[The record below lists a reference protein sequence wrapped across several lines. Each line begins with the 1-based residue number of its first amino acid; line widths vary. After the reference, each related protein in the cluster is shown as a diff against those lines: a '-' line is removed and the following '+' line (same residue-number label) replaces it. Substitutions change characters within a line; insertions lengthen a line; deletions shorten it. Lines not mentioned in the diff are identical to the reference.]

1 MADKKCQ
8 KVPIQE
14 NLEAIKERMK
24 EKRSQA
30 QAKINRAKQ
39 TLNSKVNS
47 KVLNKNSFIKSIQ
60 ANNQSLALSLEAEK
74 QKLRVASDI
83 ILSLKKERQAMI
95 FYILMLKKQ
104 VENYNLKQDKS
115 LKLNPHSIDGELSIL
130 EEDLLH
136 GLPDCSSPIEPFIH
150 DVPLENSK
158 ANCVTSVESINV
170 PSTTEDI
177 QHLSIKLSSGRRST
191 CNQSPDSD
199 SNAVAPLK
207 EFAVLPKGV
216 SIRRRSGRKKPSFS
230 GCSDAL
236 EFIHTSKNYP
246 EISWANE
253 EQKIVI
259 DYQVN
264 ENVSDSL
271 NSNLGPDT
279 AVAELGHL
287 QIGNRMDPE
296 KVKSTFRSNMEM
308 MNSKS
313 VQKLQPNSEK
323 GEEVQ
328 LEIEQKVRDGKMKE
342 GNKSIPA
349 KKHWEA
355 PKPRTRS
362 KSRDQSKNYIS
373 KERKKSLDYSDAYNF
388 DNEESIHLT
397 PFRRKDEP
405 IVVANI
411 DSTKSS
417 VDTESNS
424 EDDLVDSPY
433 IPPADKRRRKSN
445 YKQNKNEGPVVLTT
459 RSRSNRMTAT
469 LQKKPCRDREIT
481 EEIIRNELSKT
492 PDNVANNELRSPTM
506 AGRNEPLHAELDRE
520 PGNTSE
526 FESMKNFQ
534 DPEESRIV
542 EHFKPVLKKCLLLE
556 QKERDFG
563 PRFSLSDVTNCS
575 SLPAE
580 NKGKEMP
587 YPGFLDNMNVISPI
601 AVHRRRCNMTV
612 NYKEP
617 NLHLKLRRG
626 DKYTD
631 TQFLYSP
638 IFKQKK
644 TDGSRRKS
652 SKKQS
657 PFSRYNEAFVSCR

>member
-1 MADKKCQ
+1 MAYEKCW
-8 KVPIQE
+8 KVPVQE

-24 EKRSQA
+24 EKRN
-30 QAKINRAKQ
+30 QAKVNRAKQ

-47 KVLNKNSFIKSIQ
+47 KLLNKNSFIKSIQ
-60 ANNQSLALSLEAEK
+60 ANNQSLALSLEAVK
-74 QKLRVASDI
+74 QKLRDASDI

-104 VENYNLKQDKS
+104 VENYNLKQDKN
-115 LKLNPHSIDGELSIL
+115 LKLNPGSIDGDLSIL

-136 GLPDCSSPIEPFIH
+136 ALPDCSSPIVPIIP

-158 ANCVTSVESINV
+158 AVENINA
-170 PSTTEDI
+170 PSDMENI
-177 QHLSIKLSSGRRST
+177 QHLSKKLSSGRRST
-191 CNQSPDSD
+191 YNQSPDSESD
-199 SNAVAPLK
+199 AVAPLK

-216 SIRRRSGRKKPSFS
+216 SVRKQSGRKKPSFF
-230 GCSDAL
+230 GGSDAL
-236 EFIHTSKNYP
+236 EFIHTSENYP
-246 EISWANE
+246 EIPWANE

-259 DYQVN
+259 DYQVD

-271 NSNLGPDT
+271 NSNLGTDT

-287 QIGNRMDPE
+287 QIGNPVDPE
-296 KVKSTFRSNMEM
+296 KDKSTFRSNMKM
-308 MNSKS
+308 INSRS
-313 VQKLQPNSEK
+313 VQRVQPNSEK
-323 GEEVQ
+323 REEVQ

-342 GNKSIPA
+342 GNKCVPA

-355 PKPRTRS
+355 LKPRTRS

-373 KERKKSLDYSDAYNF
+373 KERKKSLDCSDAYNF
-388 DNEESIHLT
+388 DHEESIHLT
-397 PFRRKDEP
+397 PFRRKYEP
-405 IVVANI
+405 TAVENV

-445 YKQNKNEGPVVLTT
+445 CNQDKNEAPMVLTT
-459 RSRSNRMTAT
+459 RSRSNRITAT
-469 LQKKPCRDREIT
+469 LQKKPCRDRDIT
-481 EEIIRNELSKT
+481 EEIIHNELSKA
-492 PDNVANNELRSPTM
+492 PNNERS
-506 AGRNEPLHAELDRE
+506 
-520 PGNTSE
+520 
-526 FESMKNFQ
+526 
-534 DPEESRIV
+534 
-542 EHFKPVLKKCLLLE
+542 
-556 QKERDFG
+556 FG

-580 NKGKEMP
+580 NKGKEMQMP
-587 YPGFLDNMNVISPI
+587 CPGFLDNMNVISPI
-601 AVHRRRCNMTV
+601 AVHRRRTTMTI

-617 NLHLKLRRG
+617 SLHLKLRRG

-644 TDGSRRKS
+644 TDGSHRKS
-652 SKKQS
+652 GKKQP

>member
-1 MADKKCQ
+1 MAYEKCW
-8 KVPIQE
+8 KVPVQE

-24 EKRSQA
+24 EKRNQA
-30 QAKINRAKQ
+30 QAKVNRAKQ

-47 KVLNKNSFIKSIQ
+47 KLLNKNSFIKSIQ
-60 ANNQSLALSLEAEK
+60 ANNQSLALSLEAVK
-74 QKLRVASDI
+74 QKLRDASDI

-104 VENYNLKQDKS
+104 VENYNLKQDKN
-115 LKLNPHSIDGELSIL
+115 LKLNPGSIDGDLSIL
-130 EEDLLH
+130 EDDLLH
-136 GLPDCSSPIEPFIH
+136 ALPDCSSPIVPFIP

-158 ANCVTSVESINV
+158 AVENINA
-170 PSTTEDI
+170 PSDMENI
-177 QHLSIKLSSGRRST
+177 QHLSKKLSSGRRST
-191 CNQSPDSD
+191 YNQSPDSD
-199 SNAVAPLK
+199 SDAVAPLK

-216 SIRRRSGRKKPSFS
+216 SVRRQSGRKKPSFF
-230 GCSDAL
+230 GGSDTF
-236 EFIHTSKNYP
+236 EFIHTSENYP
-246 EISWANE
+246 EIPWAHE

-259 DYQVN
+259 DYQVD

-271 NSNLGPDT
+271 SSNLGTDT

-287 QIGNRMDPE
+287 QIGNPMDPE
-296 KVKSTFRSNMEM
+296 KDKSTFRSKVKMI
-308 MNSKS
+308 NSRS
-313 VQKLQPNSEK
+313 VQRVQPNSK
-323 GEEVQ
+323 KREEVQ

-342 GNKSIPA
+342 GNKCVPA

-355 PKPRTRS
+355 LKPRTRS

-373 KERKKSLDYSDAYNF
+373 KERKKSLDCSDAYNF

-397 PFRRKDEP
+397 PFRRKYEP
-405 IVVANI
+405 TAVENV

-417 VDTESNS
+417 VDMESNS

-445 YKQNKNEGPVVLTT
+445 CNQDKNEGPMVLTT
-459 RSRSNRMTAT
+459 RSRSNRITAT
-469 LQKKPCRDREIT
+469 LQKKPCRDRDIT
-481 EEIIRNELSKT
+481 EEIIDNELSKA
-492 PDNVANNELRSPTM
+492 PNNGKYMYISPAFGSFDQSFKCYLKAKLWFSLFFSSNRCLFPGFILETERS
-506 AGRNEPLHAELDRE
+506 
-520 PGNTSE
+520 
-526 FESMKNFQ
+526 
-534 DPEESRIV
+534 
-542 EHFKPVLKKCLLLE
+542 
-556 QKERDFG
+556 FG

-580 NKGKEMP
+580 NKGKEKP
-587 YPGFLDNMNVISPI
+587 CPGFLDNMNVISPI
-601 AVHRRRCNMTV
+601 AVHRRRTTMTI

-644 TDGSRRKS
+644 TDGSHRKS
-652 SKKQS
+652 GKKQP